1 MPATLDDVLRAL
13 STVVSPDSGK
23 DILRLNLV
31 KGLTVQDGRAA
42 FTVLLKDAP
51 ASFADAVAERC
62 REAILRETGGDMQ
75 ADVAVEREMIA
86 LDMHDSGSA
95 KSVQPAGVV
104 NFVAVASGKGGVGKS
119 TVAVN
124 LAGALRQK
132 GYDVGLVDAD
142 IYGPSIPLM
151 FGAADEKPRVDARR
165 KIVPLERHGVKLL
178 SMGMMVDPE
187 KAVIWRGPM
196 VTNAIRQFLGECD
209 WGALDYLILDLPP
222 GTGDIQLTIVQS
234 LALTGAVVVSTPQP
248 VALADAR
255 KGVAMFRN
263 VRAPVLGLVENMAW
277 FSPPDRPEKKYYIF
291 GRGGAAALSK
301 ELDVPLLAA
310 LPIRERL
317 RASGDDGT
325 PIVFAEPEGALANL
339 FGALADR
346 VAREVTVRNAT
357 QPATQKVEILHTGS
371 TRA

>member
-1 MPATLDDVLRAL
+1 MPASLDDVLRAL
-13 STVVSPDSGK
+13 STVVSPDNGK

-31 KGLTVQDGRAA
+31 KDLKVQEDRTA
-42 FTVLLKDAP
+42 FTVLLKEAP
-51 ASFADAVAERC
+51 ASFAETVAARC
-62 REAILRETGGDMQ
+62 REAIRRETHADMQ
-75 ADVAVEREMIA
+75 VDVAVEHEMIS
-86 LDMHDSGSA
+86 LDMHDGGSA

-142 IYGPSIPLM
+142 IYGPSIPIM
-151 FGAADEKPRVDARR
+151 FGVGDEKPRVDANR

-196 VTNAIRQFLGECD
+196 VTNAIRQFLGECA
-209 WGALDYLILDLPP
+209 WGTLDYLILDLPP

-277 FSPPDRPEKKYYIF
+277 FSPPDIPDKKYYIF

-301 ELDVPLLAA
+301 ELGVPLLAE

-317 RASGDDGT
+317 RESGDAGT
-325 PIVFAEPEGALANL
+325 PIVFAEPEGTLARL
-339 FGALADR
+339 FGAFADR
-346 VAREVTVRNAT
+346 VAREATVRNAT
-357 QPATQKVEILHTGS
+357 KPATQKLEILHRGS
-371 TRA
+371 TPA